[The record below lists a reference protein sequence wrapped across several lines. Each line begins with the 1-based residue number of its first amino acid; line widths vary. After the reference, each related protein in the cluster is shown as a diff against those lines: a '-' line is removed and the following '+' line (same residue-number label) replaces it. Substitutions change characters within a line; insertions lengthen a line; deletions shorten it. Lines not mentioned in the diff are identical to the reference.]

1 MTLLVSLEQ
10 AVSTS
15 LRNWLASQLNGC
27 VVFDAWPDPETELP
41 NPAIAILREGPPQVQ
56 DLDSKVINRVLVS
69 GNTYVYTHRI
79 AQCELPIQ
87 LDMWAETTP
96 TRDDLIART
105 VIALHAGKAQT
116 LAAYLASVGNATTQ
130 PPVEN
135 TITLQLAGTWAHV
148 LAQYLFEQPVNA
160 DDPDRV
166 KQRIYR
172 CSMHGTAYYDLT
184 IDSNS
189 PILNT
194 IFLKEYVQ
202 RALTPWTAGSP
213 RHITTIT
220 ATTIT
225 QSDGT
230 T

>member
-10 AVSTS
+10 AVATA
-15 LRNWLASQLNGC
+15 LRTWLTQQLGC
-27 VVFDAWPDPETELP
+27 VVYDAWPDPETELP
-41 NPAIAILREGPPQVQ
+41 NPAIAVLREGPPQVQ
-56 DLDSKVINRVLVS
+56 DLDPKVINRTLVS
-69 GNTYVYTHRI
+69 GNVYTYTHRI

-105 VIALHAGKAQT
+105 VIALHASKAQT
-116 LAAYLASVGNATTQ
+116 LAAYLASVGNTSSQ

-135 TITLQLAGTWAHV
+135 TITLQLGGTWSHV
-148 LAQYLFEQPVNA
+148 LAQFLFEQPVNA

-194 IFLKEYVQ
+194 LILKEYVS
-202 RALTPWTAGSP
+202 RALTPWPAGAT
-213 RHITTIT
+213 RFVETIT

-225 QSDGT
+225 QSTST

>member
-10 AVSTS
+10 AVSTALS
-15 LRNWLASQLNGC
+15 NWLRSQLNC
-27 VVFDAWPDPETELP
+27 TVYDAWPDPETELN
-41 NPAIAILREGPPQVQ
+41 NPVIAVLREGPPIVQ
-56 DLDSKVINRVLVS
+56 DLDAKVIKTTLVA
-69 GNTYVYTHRI
+69 GNIYTYTHRI

-87 LDMWAETTP
+87 LDMWSETTP

-105 VIALHAGKAQT
+105 VLALHASKAQT
-116 LAAYLASVGNATTQ
+116 LAAYLASVGNTSPQ

-135 TITLQLAGTWAHV
+135 AITLQLGGVWSHV
-148 LAQYLFEQPVNA
+148 LAAYLFEQPVNTDDA
-160 DDPDRV
+160 DKV

-184 IDSNS
+184 IDAQS
-189 PILNT
+189 PQLNQVL
-194 IFLKEYVQ
+194 LKEYLQ
-202 RALTPWTAGSP
+202 KGALTPWVAP
-213 RHITTIT
+213 ALRHIDTIT
-220 ATTIT
+220 STSTK